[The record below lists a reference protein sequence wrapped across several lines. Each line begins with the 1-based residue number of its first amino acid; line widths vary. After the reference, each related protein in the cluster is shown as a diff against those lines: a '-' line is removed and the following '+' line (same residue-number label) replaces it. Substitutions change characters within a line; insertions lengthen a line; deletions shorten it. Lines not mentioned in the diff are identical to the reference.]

1 MLYADVTLE
10 PGAAIPVDAAHEER
24 ALYTVSG
31 EVEIAGE
38 RFAPRDS
45 SWCCAP
51 AM

>member
-1 MLYADVTLE
+1 MIYADVTLE
-10 PGAAIPVDAAHEER
+10 PGAAIPVDVAHEER

-31 EVEIAGE
+31 EVAIAGE
-38 RFAPRDS
+38 RFPRDS